1 MSSGGA
7 TSTGCQPMRCLPR
20 GTRDSVAPCSNTT
33 GEGNEQAALVDRC
46 RDVCGG
52 KCPRLRRV
60 ARWRD
65 GQEGRQQD
73 GEVGQ
78 DGQEGKEREES
89 QEEEDGQ
96 VRQDG
101 KEVVTRFKIQE

>member
-1 MSSGGA
+1 MRPRNP
-7 TSTGCQPMRCLPR
+7 TSTGCQPARCTAR

-52 KCPRLRRV
+52 KCPRFRRV

-78 DGQEGKEREES
+78 EDGQEGEEREKS
-89 QEEEDGQ
+89 QEEEVRQDG
-96 VRQDG
+96 QDG
-101 KEVVTRFKIQE
+101 KEV